1 MFQINSLGLRI
12 NQVQRTIR
20 WWDVAAWRIAPTS
33 EEECEIR
40 AIDAGYK
47 KRLSCGLDRFLREL
61 RLLAPKRIA
70 PNALDAGG
78 LL

>member
-1 MFQINSLGLRI
+1 MP
-12 NQVQRTIR
+12 
-20 WWDVAAWRIAPTS
+20 WRIAPTS